1 MLTYLSVQN
10 LGVLETAVIEPDVR
24 MTVITGETGAGK
36 TLLVGALRLL
46 MGDKPRTSTVG
57 PFGSETRV
65 DGLFQDGD
73 TEIGVGRRV
82 PKEGRSQAFLEG
94 SVVSASVLAD
104 RVAPLVEIAG
114 QHDHLGLRS
123 PSAGLRMLDSIVSIE
138 DPDVP
143 SRYERAWKA
152 YQTLLKVQVTLGGDR
167 MALERELDLVAY
179 QAREIED
186 AGVEDADDGEMEAL
200 AGRLRNAEAISD
212 HVSTALGELDFIA
225 DRVGIVVSNIRHLAD
240 LDGSLEGARE
250 SADGVFEELSELRR
264 TMEGLSTDL
273 AGEQANREQLEGR
286 LNLFGDLKRKYGKTL
301 REVAEYGQR
310 AATRADELRSLIDR
324 ASTIDGELKGALET
338 VQGAGSDLS
347 KARKAAG
354 MNVTRE
360 VGRHLADLGLQGASL
375 EYRLAEA
382 DPSLTGIDKVT
393 TFFASDKRLTPGVI
407 GEVASGGELS
417 RLILA
422 LRLATRGESTRS
434 LVFDEVD
441 AGVGGLA
448 ALALG
453 KKLGQLAATV
463 QVITVTHLPQVAANA
478 DRHYV
483 VDRVGTSATVHR
495 VDGEERVV
503 ELARML
509 AGMPDSAGGRETAA
523 ELLAAAGR

>member
-10 LGVLETAVIEPDVR
+10 LGVLKAAVIEPDER

-46 MGDKPRTSTVG
+46 IGEKPRSSTVG
-57 PFGSETRV
+57 PFGPEARV
-65 DGLFQDGD
+65 DGLFQDGN

-94 SVVSASVLAD
+94 SVVSAPVLAD
-104 RVAPLVEIAG
+104 KVAPLVEIAG

-123 PSAGLRMLDSIVSIE
+123 PSAGLRMLDSIVSID
-138 DPDVP
+138 DPDVLA
-143 SRYERAWKA
+143 RYERAWKD
-152 YQTLLKVQVTLGGDR
+152 YRSLLEVQVTLGGDR
-167 MALERELDLVAY
+167 LALERELDLVAY
-179 QAREIED
+179 QAQEIED
-186 AGVEDADDGEMEAL
+186 AEVRDADDGEMEAL
-200 AGRLRNAEAISD
+200 AGRLRNAEAISE
-212 HVSTALGELDFIA
+212 HVSTAMSELDLIT
-225 DRVGIVVSNIRHLAD
+225 DRAGIVVSSIRRLAD
-240 LDGSLEGARE
+240 LDGSLEGTRE

-264 TMEGLSTDL
+264 TMESLSTDL
-273 AGEQANREQLEGR
+273 AGEQANRQQLEAR
-286 LNLFGDLKRKYGKTL
+286 LNLFGDLKRKYGRTL
-301 REVAEYGQR
+301 QEVSEYGQQ
-310 AATRADELRSLIDR
+310 AAIRADELRSLIDR
-324 ASTIDGELKGALET
+324 ASTIDGELERALEK
-338 VQGAGSDLS
+338 VLGAGSDLS
-347 KARKAAG
+347 KVRKAAG
-354 MNVTRE
+354 SDVTGE
-360 VGRHLADLGLQGASL
+360 VGQHLADLGLQGARL
-375 EYRLAEA
+375 EFRLAEA
-382 DPSLTGIDKVT
+382 EPSLTGIDRVT
-393 TFFASDKRLTPGVI
+393 TLFASDRRLKPGAI

-453 KKLGQLAATV
+453 KKLAQIAATA

-483 VDRVGTSATVHR
+483 VDRVGTSATVRH
-495 VDGEERVV
+495 VDGEERVA

-509 AGMPDSAGGRETAA
+509 AGMPDSAGGRETAT